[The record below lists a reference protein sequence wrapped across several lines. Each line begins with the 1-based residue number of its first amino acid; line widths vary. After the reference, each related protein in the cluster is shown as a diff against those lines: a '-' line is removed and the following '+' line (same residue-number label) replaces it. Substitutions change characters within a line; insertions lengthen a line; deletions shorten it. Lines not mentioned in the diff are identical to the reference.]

1 MRFYRAARTAMA
13 DFAVVG
19 SQNWIGP

>member
-13 DFAVVG
+13 DFVVVG
-19 SQNWIGP
+19 SQNWIRP